1 MAATTSPLNYSTDPA
16 TEADEEQWDARID
29 ALLEA
34 NDIEGARAEFDRQLA
49 ASIESG
55 PPIYMTPE
63 KWEELRLELH
73 READL
78 LP

>member
-1 MAATTSPLNYSTDPA
+1 MATTSSSLNDSTDKA
-16 TEADEEQWDARID
+16 TEFDEEQWDARIE
-29 ALLEA
+29 ALLQA

-78 LP
+78 IP